1 MKNIIKSMLVF
12 ACGLAVMT
20 SCEDD
25 RDSNPTLDTTK
36 TLALELNPVEFA
48 NNVVVFSETD
58 KLNLSWKQPSWTDMA
73 APLGQS
79 GIYGL
84 SYAVQLSKDGNY
96 TKSFKEALA
105 EVTLEDGT
113 YSGPATGHNYTTLS
127 TIYSGS
133 SAELL
138 CDEMNLAMN
147 ELNVFADE
155 SEVPEVVSAYLRVVA
170 QLVKTD
176 GKTVDLAVSE
186 PVQVKGQI
194 AYVDVMAVPAK
205 VSYLW
210 MPGNGNGWSHDNCP
224 LLKSEDGEIYQGY
237 AYMDGDFKFTLEAAW
252 TAELNNGSFTS
263 AGDGID
269 LGDGAGGNIGFTGEA
284 GMYWLIVNPGAGEI
298 SATPVKWGI
307 VGGFNSWS
315 VDDGKIVDMTYNKDK
330 HALEA
335 EVEFETDTEWKFAR
349 DNSWDV
355 NFGGSLEALEQDG
368 SNFAGAAGK
377 HTVRLYIERSDVE
390 PHATVD

>member
-1 MKNIIKSMLVF
+1 MKNIIKSALVF
-12 ACGLAVMT
+12 TCGLAVMT

-48 NNVVVFSETD
+48 NNVVIYSKTD
-58 KLNLSWKQPSWTDMA
+58 KLYLSWKQPSWTDMS

-84 SYAVQLSKDGNY
+84 CYAVQLSKDGNY

-113 YSGPATGHNYTTLS
+113 YSGPAKGHNYTTLS

-133 SAELL
+133 SAELI
-138 CDEMNLAMN
+138 CSEMNLAMN
-147 ELNVFADE
+147 ELYVYE
-155 SEVPEVVSAYLRVVA
+155 SEADVPAVTNAYMRVVA
-170 QLVKTD
+170 QLIKTD

-186 PVQVKGQI
+186 PVQIKGHLT
-194 AYVDVMAVPAK
+194 YVNVMATPAK

-210 MPGNGNGWSHDNCP
+210 MPGNGNGWSHANCP
-224 LLKSEDGEIYQGY
+224 ILKSEDGEIYQGY
-237 AYMDGDFKFTLEAAW
+237 AYMDGDFKFTLVPEW
-252 TAELNNGSFTS
+252 GAELNNGNFSTVS
-263 AGDGID
+263 DGID

-284 GMYWLIVNPGAGEI
+284 GMYWLIVNPGTGELT
-298 SATPVKWGI
+298 AAPAKWGI

-349 DNSWDV
+349 NNSWDV
-355 NFGGSLEALEQDG
+355 NFGGPLESLTQDG
-368 SNFAGAAGK
+368 PNLAGAAGK
-377 HTVRLYIERSDVE
+377 HTVRLFIERADEE